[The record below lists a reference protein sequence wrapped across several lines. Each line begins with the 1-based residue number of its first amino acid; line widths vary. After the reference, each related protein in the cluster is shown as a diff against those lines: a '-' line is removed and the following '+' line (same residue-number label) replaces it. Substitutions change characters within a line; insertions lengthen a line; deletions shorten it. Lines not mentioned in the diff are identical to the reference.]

1 MPSLFHH
8 HVSSHLSWEL
18 PNLERGLYPQ
28 QGRPRTTAHEN
39 RGGDRPSASSST
51 GQPGEV
57 TCLTQ
62 MPWPPSSWGHCEVDQ
77 RPPTSGDRWVLSTL
91 SKTSRTPS
99 AHMQGGVSGAG
110 SLVPSKTQGSKGAS
124 PPPAAHKVPPS
135 HTPAFHVHAQWALRG
150 ASGLNKMLL
159 ETPAPNTTSPRHW
172 GPCVCPLIQHE
183 HLVPFTCSCSQGGT
197 TAHTGEATALKRH
210 LLVANPGSSI
220 SQAQQGRRPLASA
233 SSSGKERHAQPPPS
247 RATSTAVCM
256 QGGQHA
262 AWCSGSTT
270 RVMMA
275 ELCPRNVKRAAAW
288 GWGSHGRREPK
299 RHRRTPED
307 RGHSPP

>member
-1 MPSLFHH
+1 MPSLFDHR
-8 HVSSHLSWEL
+8 VSSHLSWEL

-77 RPPTSGDRWVLSTL
+77 RPLTSGDRWVLSTL

-110 SLVPSKTQGSKGAS
+110 SLVPSKTQGSKDAS

-135 HTPAFHVHAQWALRG
+135 HTPAFHVHTQWALRG

-159 ETPAPNTTSPRHW
+159 
-172 GPCVCPLIQHE
+172 
-183 HLVPFTCSCSQGGT
+183 
-197 TAHTGEATALKRH
+197 
-210 LLVANPGSSI
+210 
-220 SQAQQGRRPLASA
+220 
-233 SSSGKERHAQPPPS
+233 
-247 RATSTAVCM
+247 
-256 QGGQHA
+256 
-262 AWCSGSTT
+262 
-270 RVMMA
+270 
-275 ELCPRNVKRAAAW
+275 
-288 GWGSHGRREPK
+288 
-299 RHRRTPED
+299 
-307 RGHSPP
+307 

>member
-8 HVSSHLSWEL
+8 RVSSHLSWEL
-18 PNLERGLYPQ
+18 PNLERGLYPE

-159 ETPAPNTTSPRHW
+159 
-172 GPCVCPLIQHE
+172 
-183 HLVPFTCSCSQGGT
+183 
-197 TAHTGEATALKRH
+197 
-210 LLVANPGSSI
+210 
-220 SQAQQGRRPLASA
+220 
-233 SSSGKERHAQPPPS
+233 
-247 RATSTAVCM
+247 
-256 QGGQHA
+256 
-262 AWCSGSTT
+262 
-270 RVMMA
+270 
-275 ELCPRNVKRAAAW
+275 
-288 GWGSHGRREPK
+288 
-299 RHRRTPED
+299 
-307 RGHSPP
+307 